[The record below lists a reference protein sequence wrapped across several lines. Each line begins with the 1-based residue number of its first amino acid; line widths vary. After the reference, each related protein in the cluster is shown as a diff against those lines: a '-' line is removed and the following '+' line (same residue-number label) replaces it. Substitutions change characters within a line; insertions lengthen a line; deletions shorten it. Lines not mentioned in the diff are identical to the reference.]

1 MTLYSDRFT
10 LMGKESMDDFC
21 TQSNLNSMAFKRP
34 QDQPRRPFIDTFSF
48 IPCRR
53 VDSDASS
60 FYFRPLL
67 PVDMV
72 AESPVSL
79 PKLPDKQVQSQFWVP
94 PLKRLQFCCHIIREA
109 WCHQKDASLDSV
121 MSDFS
126 AMYLGRPGI
135 GDKMFDHAVD
145 LGPLT
150 SISASPP
157 NASWTMNRGRP

>member
-1 MTLYSDRFT
+1 
-10 LMGKESMDDFC
+10 MDDFC

-145 LGPLT
+145 LVAR
-150 SISASPP
+150 S
-157 NASWTMNRGRP
+157 RPTRFLATIWHILSHFSCATLPRILADYSLH